1 MRVTSVL
8 GNLNDPS
15 YEILLRREL
24 GGFFETDEL
33 ALEWDEARGAGL
45 SRATA
50 RGRVI
55 ELARA
60 DGEEPLQDGDVLACD
75 RSGAVPVAVVVR
87 LRTAEALLVEV
98 DRAKPLALAQ
108 ACWEIGNMHA
118 PLFEGDS
125 DERTVR
131 VLTPAMPV
139 VERMLAGIPGLALSK
154 RTVSLDP
161 SRRFT
166 SSATEVVVGFSADF
180 NIVKKARA

>member
-1 MRVTSVL
+1 MRIASVL

-33 ALEWDEARGAGL
+33 ALEWDETREAGL
-45 SRATA
+45 FRTTA
-50 RGRVI
+50 RGRAI

-60 DGEEPLQDGDVLACD
+60 VGDEPLRDGDVLACD

-87 LRTAEALLVEV
+87 LRTAEALLIEV
-98 DRAKPLALAQ
+98 DRTDPLALAQ

-118 PLFEGDS
+118 PLFKGDS
-125 DERTVR
+125 DERVVR
-131 VLTPAMPV
+131 ALTPATPV
-139 VERMLAGIPGLALSK
+139 VERMLAGISGLSLSR

-161 SRRFT
+161 ARRFT
-166 SSATEVVVGFSADF
+166 SSATDVVVGFSADF